1 MKKKIFYWCPFIDK
15 VATIKAVINSCCG
28 LKRYSN
34 NLIPVIINCFSE
46 FDEHEKFL
54 SRKNINVINLTK
66 FRFIK
71 KIPNKGFFFSRILYL
86 TIFLFSFIPL
96 TKLIK
101 KEEPE
106 YFISHLITSLPLIS
120 FNFFKFKTKHI
131 LRISGFPKLNILRSL
146 LWRMSSKNIHMI
158 TCPTEGTLNI
168 LRNSGLFNT
177 TKIFLLEDPII
188 DVSKL
193 NLRKEILEEEFL
205 KKNNYILGVGR
216 LTKQKNFE
224 LLIKFFLNIQKKDPE
239 IRLVIIGE
247 GENYKNLKNLIF
259 KNELQ
264 NKVFLLGYKK
274 NVYKYMNNSKFFILS
289 SKWEDPGFVLVEAAA
304 SRTVILSSD
313 CPNGPKEIL
322 SNGKNGILFNNN
334 DIKDLVNKY
343 HLLEE
348 MNLQEVEKMKVN
360 AFKNL
365 KKYTI
370 FFHTKKLKKFLT

>member
-1 MKKKIFYWCPFIDK
+1 
-15 VATIKAVINSCCG
+15 
-28 LKRYSN
+28 
-34 NLIPVIINCFSE
+34 
-46 FDEHEKFL
+46 
-54 SRKNINVINLTK
+54 
-66 FRFIK
+66 
-71 KIPNKGFFFSRILYL
+71 
-86 TIFLFSFIPL
+86 
-96 TKLIK
+96 
-101 KEEPE
+101 
-106 YFISHLITSLPLIS
+106 
-120 FNFFKFKTKHI
+120 
-131 LRISGFPKLNILRSL
+131 
-146 LWRMSSKNIHMI
+146 MI

>member
-34 NLIPVIINCFSE
+34 NLIPVIINCFGE

-264 NKVFLLGYKK
+264 NKVFL
-274 NVYKYMNNSKFFILS
+274 
-289 SKWEDPGFVLVEAAA
+289 
-304 SRTVILSSD
+304 
-313 CPNGPKEIL
+313 
-322 SNGKNGILFNNN
+322 
-334 DIKDLVNKY
+334 
-343 HLLEE
+343 
-348 MNLQEVEKMKVN
+348 
-360 AFKNL
+360 
-365 KKYTI
+365 
-370 FFHTKKLKKFLT
+370 